1 MMNNFD
7 VAVLIGRFQPFH
19 QGHASLLALALSNA
33 DTVIVVLGSAFC
45 ARSVRN
51 PFTWQERAAMISASL
66 SEADQAR
73 VSFIPVRDYYD
84 DLRWANTVQNKV
96 TQAIGGQGDEA
107 LHIALIGYVKDA
119 SSYYLQNFPQW
130 QWIEAERVVTTDATQ
145 IRQQLFAAKDMQA
158 TLDMVA
164 AFLPLSVLRFIREW
178 VLTPDCAGLVQEHLQ
193 LQKYKD
199 AWKAAPYSPVFCTV
213 DAVVKVAGHV
223 LLVQRGGYPGKG
235 LWALPGGFLDQ
246 QELLLQGAIRELI
259 EETNLAVSKPELE
272 EALVD
277 VRVFDHPARSQRG
290 RTITHAHFFDLRLA
304 ALPEIVAADD
314 AAQATWFP
322 VTELCAM
329 EEQFFDDHFHI
340 LDQFLQLIA
349 EGN

>member
-1 MMNNFD
+1 MHRID

-19 QGHASLLALALSNA
+19 QGHASLLTLALSTA
-33 DTVIVVLGSAFC
+33 DKVIVVLVSAFC

-51 PFTWQERAAMISASL
+51 PFTWQERAAIISASL
-66 SEADQAR
+66 SEAEQAR

-84 DLRWANTVQNKV
+84 EQRWANTVRISVMQ
-96 TQAIGGQGDEA
+96 TLAMQGGDV
-107 LHIALIGYVKDA
+107 LRIALIGCKKDA
-119 SSYYLQNFPQW
+119 SGNYLQHVTRW
-130 QWIEAERVVTTDATQ
+130 RRIEAERINATDAGQ
-145 IRQQLFAAKDMQA
+145 IRQQLLTAEDSQA
-158 TLDMVA
+158 TLDEVEVLLPVSVVN
-164 AFLPLSVLRFIREW
+164 FLRHWMLL
-178 VLTPDCAGLVQEHLQ
+178 PDYAGLVQEHLQ

-199 AWKAAPYSPVFCTV
+199 AWKAAPYPPVFCTV
-213 DAVVKVAGHV
+213 DAVVKAAGHV

-290 RTITHAHFFDLRLA
+290 RTITHAHFFDLPLA
-304 ALPEIVAADD
+304 TLPEIVAADD
-314 AAQATWFP
+314 AARAAWFP
-322 VTELCAM
+322 VTELRSM

-340 LDQFLQLIA
+340 LDRFLQLIV